1 MKRRSTGVPPV
12 GQKRENRR
20 DAHFPTQAGRL
31 CYLRFVPVHLR
42 LKYLK
47 LVFLNFSHTHLS
59 QSTFP
64 MTLELTHP
72 THPFDP
78 RAEAML
84 PAIGGFPPSDR
95 PLFLAGYGELCRI
108 DLSGRRALEICGGFG
123 KLAAGLAENFP
134 QAEVIGLD
142 LYAASG
148 PEIEERMKRLP
159 GLSYV
164 AGDAFDMSGYPDD
177 SFDLVWGQ
185 AALHHLAH
193 NPEGLAKQMLR
204 VLKPGGRLVFIFEPM
219 GHNLLVAAIRAV
231 RMARHE
237 LGDESNLYLSQFERM
252 RQVGFSSGEVQMFNF
267 LGYPMKAFSD
277 RLGFVA
283 GAVQRLDSGL
293 FRRFPQLLRYGANCN
308 VIFTK

>member
-1 MKRRSTGVPPV
+1 MIT
-12 GQKRENRR
+12 
-20 DAHFPTQAGRL
+20 L
-31 CYLRFVPVHLR
+31 
-42 LKYLK
+42 
-47 LVFLNFSHTHLS
+47 LS
-59 QSTFP
+59 PGPQTAI
-64 MTLELTHP
+64 HP
-72 THPFDP
+72 H
-78 RAEAML
+78 AESML

-95 PLFLAGYGELCRI
+95 PLFLAGYSELCRI
-108 DLSGRRALEICGGFG
+108 DLSGKRALEICGGFG
-123 KLAAGLAENFP
+123 KLAAGLAEGFP

-164 AGDAFDMSGYPDD
+164 AGDAFDLSAYGEA

-193 NPEGLAKQMLR
+193 DIDGLCEQVSR
-204 VLKPGGRLVFIFEPM
+204 VLKPGGRFVFIFEPM

-231 RMARHE
+231 RMAQGE

-252 RQVGFSSGEVQMFNF
+252 SKHFSSCEVQMFNF
-267 LGYPMKAFSD
+267 LGYPMKAVSD
-277 RLGFVA
+277 RFGFLTS
-283 GAVQRLDSGL
+283 AVQRLDSWL
-293 FRRFPQLLRYGANCN
+293 FRSFPKLLRYGANCN